1 MLFFSH
7 HVCRSV
13 GHLGSGQFAN
23 VEEGTWKKGV
33 NKEIRV
39 ALKTMKPGSTEEDK
53 IEFLQEAAIM
63 AQFQHPNV
71 VSLYGIVNK
80 GEPVSVCTLV
90 CLSLCEGRVHKMV
103 AE

>member
-1 MLFFSH
+1 M
-7 HVCRSV
+7 CRSV

-33 NKEIRV
+33 DKEVRV

-53 IEFLQEAAIM
+53 IEFLQDAAIM

-71 VSLYGIVNK
+71 V
-80 GEPVSVCTLV
+80 VSVWNCEQRGACKCVRGV
-90 CLSLCEGRVHKMV
+90 CIKWWLSGCVMKMS
-103 AE
+103 EYLFL